1 MVRRNI
7 NVAVRYHEF
16 VISLNLGGFA
26 RRASLVL
33 HSAAQPVSLHPR
45 LGLRAPR
52 GW

>member
-16 VISLNLGGFA
+16 VISLNLGRFA